1 MADQEAAKSSGKSGT
16 PRGVRGPQG
25 PARPATTP
33 STRSSAGRPQRQR
46 PQIPA
51 SPNDSLLVRYSRRPL
66 TWLHGAPR
74 WLIVIVM
81 ALALVAGLILSGPFT
96 VLGGVLLILVALLAL
111 LHRPAS
117 DRIQALPAL
126 GIGIGLLVT
135 SWQRRRQRRRE
146 LLRALRD
153 AGRPP
158 QGG

>member
-1 MADQEAAKSSGKSGT
+1 MADQEGAKSSGKSGT

-33 STRSSAGRPQRQR
+33 SRRSSAGRPQRQR

-66 TWLHGAPR
+66 TWLHSAPR

-96 VLGGVLLILVALLAL
+96 VLGGALLILVALLLLWLLAL
-111 LHRPAS
+111 AWPVLNATSRVIRVFAVAS
-117 DRIQALPAL
+117 LTGVGVLKIL
-126 GIGIGLLVT
+126 GML
-135 SWQRRRQRRRE
+135 
-146 LLRALRD
+146 
-153 AGRPP
+153 
-158 QGG
+158 